1 MQQPMSVARTRSA
14 YAREGRPSGRVPAPA
29 DAELSA
35 TCHNVCV
42 RLTRFSTGTAVERKD
57 LTSLIN
63 AWQQGD
69 ERALDALMPHI
80 YDELHRLARGQMR
93 RESPAHTLQATALVN
108 EAFMRLANMR
118 LDYQDRKHFLAM
130 AARTM
135 RRVLV
140 DHARQKKSAKRGGD
154 ARNLT
159 LDEQAVAGDLDG
171 PDVIELD
178 VALTRL
184 ADVDQGMAN
193 AIELVFFGGLTYAEA
208 ASALGLSKTR
218 LFDDLKLAKAWLKA
232 EMSDGARDA

>member
-1 MQQPMSVARTRSA
+1 M
-14 YAREGRPSGRVPAPA
+14 
-29 DAELSA
+29 
-35 TCHNVCV
+35 
-42 RLTRFSTGTAVERKD
+42 ERKD

-69 ERALDALMPHI
+69 DRALDALMPHI
-80 YDELHRLARGQMR
+80 YEELHRLAKGQMR
-93 RESPAHTLQATALVN
+93 RESAAHTLQATALVN
-108 EAFMRLANMR
+108 EAFMRLANMH
-118 LDYQDRKHFLAM
+118 LDYQDRKHFLAT

-159 LDEQAVAGDLDG
+159 LDEQGVAGDFDS
-171 PDVIELD
+171 PDIIELD
-178 VALTRL
+178 MALTWL
-184 ADVDQGMAN
+184 AGVDQGLAN
-193 AIELVFFGGLTYAEA
+193 AVELVFFGGLTYAEA

-232 EMSDGARDA
+232 EMSDSARDA

>member
-1 MQQPMSVARTRSA
+1 MEAK
-14 YAREGRPSGRVPAPA
+14 
-29 DAELSA
+29 EL
-35 TCHNVCV
+35 TN
-42 RLTRFSTGTAVERKD
+42 
-57 LTSLIN
+57 LIN

-69 ERALDALMPHI
+69 DRALDALMPHV
-80 YDELHRLARGQMR
+80 YDELHRLAAGQMR
-93 RESPAHTLQATALVN
+93 REAAGHTLQATALVN

-154 ARNLT
+154 VRNLT
-159 LDEQAVAGDLDG
+159 LDEQAVASDADG

-178 VALTRL
+178 MALTRL
-184 ADVDQGMAN
+184 AGVDEGLAN
-193 AIELVFFGGLTYAEA
+193 AVELVFFGGLTYEEA

-218 LFDDLKLAKAWLKA
+218 LFDDLQLAKAWLKS
-232 EMSDGARDA
+232 EMSNGTADG